1 MLDVAVV
8 LLALATFVLTA
19 MGIWTHLQGG
29 GLPISIWF
37 GWHPV
42 LMSAA
47 FPFLMTI
54 GRWSYVGFGLQNK
67 NARRQAHRIAMS
79 LSAVATCVGYL
90 AIFMAHLP
98 AKKFF
103 GYNFNNN
110 KWNPDWKCIVHSLF
124 GYFVVLSVLGQA
136 AMGMLKMST
145 LQTSGRRTFTFHGT
159 LGKIIIWS
167 GAVNILL
174 AVWFWGWSAVMKT
187 VMIALVVLTACFGT
201 AWPTQEEQSKGQE
214 ETELLQR

>member
-1 MLDVAVV
+1 
-8 LLALATFVLTA
+8 
-19 MGIWTHLQGG
+19 
-29 GLPISIWF
+29 
-37 GWHPV
+37 
-42 LMSAA
+42 
-47 FPFLMTI
+47 
-54 GRWSYVGFGLQNK
+54 
-67 NARRQAHRIAMS
+67 
-79 LSAVATCVGYL
+79 
-90 AIFMAHLP
+90 
-98 AKKFF
+98 
-103 GYNFNNN
+103 
-110 KWNPDWKCIVHSLF
+110 
-124 GYFVVLSVLGQA
+124 VLSVLGQA